1 MNPFKFKTP
10 FKAIYSILIVTL
22 SITTGCNRIDH
33 VDNNNKKKLTQ
44 QSVPNL
50 WVTKLDK
57 SALLQQQKIPNP
69 PLINP
74 DETISI
80 NTSQTFQEM
89 DGFGFALTEGSA
101 MLINTM
107 SPDARD
113 NLLNEL
119 FGQKEDQIG
128 ISYLRIGIGA
138 SDMIEEL
145 YSYDDLPTG

>member
-57 SALLQQQKIPNP
+57 SALLQLNRP
-69 PLINP
+69 
-74 DETISI
+74 EY
-80 NTSQTFQEM
+80 
-89 DGFGFALTEGSA
+89 FGDSLS
-101 MLINTM
+101 
-107 SPDARD
+107 
-113 NLLNEL
+113 
-119 FGQKEDQIG
+119 
-128 ISYLRIGIGA
+128 
-138 SDMIEEL
+138 
-145 YSYDDLPTG
+145 